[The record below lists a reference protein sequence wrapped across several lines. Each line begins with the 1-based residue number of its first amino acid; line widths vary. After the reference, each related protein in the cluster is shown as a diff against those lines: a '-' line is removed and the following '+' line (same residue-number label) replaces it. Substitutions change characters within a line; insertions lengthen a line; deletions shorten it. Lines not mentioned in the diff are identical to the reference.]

1 VTTLVD
7 TRVGCY
13 AIVVDHDERVLL
25 AHWNE
30 GSTDGWTLPGGG
42 LDPGERPEACV
53 VRELLEETGY
63 DVELDGLLGVDVDEI
78 PAERRIV
85 KGNGGPLRLLR
96 IVYGAHVVGGEL
108 RHEAHGTTDEARWV
122 PLCEVADLDRVDL
135 VDIGLAMLPVP
146 LVEEGAPAPDPK
158 IG

>member
-1 VTTLVD
+1 MTTLVD

-13 AIVVDHDERVLL
+13 AIVVDDDERLLL

-30 GSTDGWTLPGGG
+30 GGIEGWTLPGGG

-96 IVYGAHVVGGEL
+96 IVYRAHVVGGEL
-108 RHEAHGTTDEARWV
+108 RHEADGTTDEARWV
-122 PLCEVADLDRVDL
+122 PLSEVADLDRVDL
-135 VDIGLAMLPVP
+135 VDIGLAMLRR
-146 LVEEGAPAPDPK
+146 
-158 IG
+158 